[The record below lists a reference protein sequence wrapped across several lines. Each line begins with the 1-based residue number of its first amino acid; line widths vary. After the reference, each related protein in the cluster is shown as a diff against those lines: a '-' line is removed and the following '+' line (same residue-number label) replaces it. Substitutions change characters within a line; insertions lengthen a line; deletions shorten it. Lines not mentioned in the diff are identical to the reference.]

1 MATAKAIS
9 RPLTLAERRK
19 AALLARDFLLELE
32 RERREKW
39 DYCIPA
45 LARRQ
50 AN

>member
-32 RERREKW
+32 RERRERW
-39 DYCIPA
+39 DYCLPA
-45 LARRQ
+45 LGRRQ